1 MITVK
6 TEFENRV
13 LEIEEYF
20 KLLHY
25 FFEKDAI
32 IHFPNNKT
40 HKFKELN
47 TDLERVLKAN
57 CFLLLYN
64 LIESSIRLSITEIY
78 DQITSRNLTY
88 EDVSPLIKKIW
99 LNENYKNFKD
109 RNESSIFDII
119 TNLDND
125 SIVIDFDSSK
135 IISGNIDR
143 RKILML
149 SEKYGFSM
157 RVHYSAGDGNKLHIV
172 KVRRNDLAHGNTS
185 FSECGREFTY
195 SDLHSI
201 KIEVVRYLRQIL
213 INIEKYLDNEKFLV

>member
-1 MITVK
+1 LITVK

-13 LEIEEYF
+13 SEIEEYY

-32 IHFPNNKT
+32 VHFPNNKT
-40 HKFKELN
+40 HKFRELN
-47 TDLERVLKAN
+47 TDLQRVLKAN

-88 EDVSPLIKKIW
+88 EEVSPLIKKIW
-99 LNENYKNFKD
+99 LKEGLRNFKD
-109 RNESSIFDII
+109 KSESSIFEII

-143 RKILML
+143 RKISLL
-149 SEKYGFSM
+149 SEIYGFSM
-157 RVHYSAGDGNKLHIV
+157 KVHHTAGNGNKLHIV
-172 KVRRNDLAHGNTS
+172 KVRRNALAHGNTS
-185 FSECGREFTY
+185 FSQCGREFTY
-195 SDLHSI
+195 TDLQNI
-201 KIEVVRYLRQIL
+201 KIEVIRYLRQIL
-213 INIEKYLDNEKFLV
+213 RNIEKYLDNEKFLK